1 MPNYCVYNMKVTGRQ
16 EDVDQF
22 IKELQVTDY
31 SYNDYG
37 CSGIE
42 EGLRHLCRV
51 FSADVIYDIPNKIK
65 IDVDNSVIL
74 RDVILSGDCAWS
86 VASCMTDSPTSYYNQ
101 LRERY
106 GNRSKATTLKL
117 ESKILNL
124 IIEVY
129 SEEPGCCF
137 SEHMLYVNGEEI
149 IDECVDYYE
158 TWEDEDGN
166 ELDDPIIEGG
176 YDSWDFTSEYDRSL
190 AKTIFDKHG
199 GTPLCILEG
208 DEL

>member
-1 MPNYCVYNMKVTGRQ
+1 MPNYCNYSMRIAGRQ

-22 IKELQVTDY
+22 VKELQTNYSYDDY
-31 SYNDYG
+31 S

-42 EGLRHLCRV
+42 EGLRHFCRV
-51 FSADVIYDIPNKIK
+51 FSADVIYDEPIKFKINGDCY
-65 IDVDNSVIL
+65 IML
-74 RDVILSGDCAWS
+74 RDITISGDCAWS
-86 VASCMTDSPTSYYNQ
+86 VASCMTDSPTSYYRQ
-101 LRERY
+101 LKNEY

-117 ESKILNL
+117 ESKMLNL

-137 SEHMLYVNGEEI
+137 SEHMLYVNGRKV
-149 IDECVDYYE
+149 IDDCVDYYE

-166 ELDDPIIEGG
+166 ELDEAIIEGG
-176 YDSWDFTSEYDRSL
+176 YNEWNFTSEYDRFL
-190 AKTIFDKHG
+190 AKIIFDKHG